1 MIELH
6 HINKSF
12 GNLQVLRNIDLT
24 IEEGS
29 VTAVVGASGA
39 GKTTL
44 LQVAGTLLRPDSG
57 EVIFDGTDVSR
68 WKDRRLSAFR
78 NKSVGFVFQFHQL
91 LAEFTAQE
99 NVMLPALIAGLSRSK
114 ARAAAA
120 GLLDALGV
128 ADRATHKPA
137 ELSGGER
144 QRIAIARALVN
155 RPKIVFADEPTGSLD
170 SRNRD
175 EIRSLITEMRSRFGQ
190 TFLIVTHDPTVA
202 SVADRVVTMADGRI
216 TGVETISTTAEP
228 ICAE

>member
-1 MIELH
+1 MIELR

-12 GNLQVLRNIDLT
+12 GSLQVLRNIDLT

-91 LAEFTAQE
+91 LAEFTALE
-99 NVMLPALIAGLSRSK
+99 NVMLPALIAGRSRSK
-114 ARAAAA
+114 AKAAAA
-120 GLLDALGV
+120 ALLEALGM
-128 ADRATHKPA
+128 ADRASHKPA

-216 TGVETISTTAEP
+216 TGVKNLSITSES
-228 ICAE
+228 ICAD